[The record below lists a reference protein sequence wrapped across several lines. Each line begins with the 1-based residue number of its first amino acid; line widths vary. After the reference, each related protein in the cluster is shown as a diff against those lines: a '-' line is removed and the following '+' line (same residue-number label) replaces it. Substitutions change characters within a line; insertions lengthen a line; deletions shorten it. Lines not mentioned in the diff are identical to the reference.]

1 MARWNGHS
9 KYGAKATT
17 IDGHRF
23 HSKKEADRYVVLKLL
38 EKAGEIHYLELQ
50 PRFKLHVNGTH
61 LGSYIADFRY
71 LDVAKGKYIVEDVK
85 GYRTDLY
92 KWKKKH
98 FEAEYNSKI
107 LET

>member
-23 HSKKEADRYVVLKLL
+23 HSKKEADTYILLRHL
-38 EKAGEIHYLELQ
+38 EKVGEILDLELQ
-50 PRFKLHVNGTH
+50 PRFQLHANGKMI
-61 LGSYIADFRY
+61 GSYIADFRY
-71 LDVAKGKYIVEDVK
+71 VVTSTGEKVVQDVK
-85 GYRTDLY
+85 GFKTDLY

-98 FEAEYNSKI
+98 VEAEYNLKI